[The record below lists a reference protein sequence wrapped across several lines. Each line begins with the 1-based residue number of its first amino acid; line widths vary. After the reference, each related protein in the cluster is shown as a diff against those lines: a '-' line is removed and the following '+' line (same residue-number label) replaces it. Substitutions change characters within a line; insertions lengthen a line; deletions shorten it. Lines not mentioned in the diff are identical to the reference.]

1 MLRGLY
7 TVSTVLQQHTHAL
20 DAHANN
26 LANNHTTGY
35 KRDIPVYEEFST
47 VLLSK
52 VGGSPAGIT
61 SGTPK
66 VTKEVRDYETRLQT
80 NLGYFRV
87 QASGGTS
94 HNTSVSFHVGQDGY
108 LRTIYKNSNG
118 SVIKD
123 QGYQVLGSKGPVFVG
138 DKPFEVN
145 EAGDVLV
152 EGQVVDNLVYRQG
165 KGVIGTFSGG
175 IKFNRNVTDFEQ
187 TELQGVDNPLAFGL
201 VGEGFFCIETPAGE
215 RYTRAGGFAINSNM
229 ELLTSDGYKVL
240 GLNGPIK
247 LENYDGDNLV
257 VNKFAELSVNGVVI
271 DKFKIVNPENIER
284 MQKVGTTAY
293 KFNGEMVDKPFEGEV
308 VQGFIEGSN
317 VDSFKEV
324 IQIMELY
331 RLYESAQRVV
341 RSYDDTLAKTV
352 NDVARL

>member
-7 TVSTVLQQHTHAL
+7 TVSTVLQQHTHSL

-26 LANNHTTGY
+26 LANSHTAGY
-35 KRDIPVYEEFST
+35 KRDIPTYEEFST

-52 VGGSPAGIT
+52 VGGSPAT
-61 SGTPK
+61 LATGTPK
-66 VTKEVRDYETRLQT
+66 VTKEVRDTETRLQT

-94 HNTSVSFHVGQDGY
+94 YNTSVNFRVGADGY

-123 QGYQVLGSKGPVFVG
+123 QGYQVLGNKGPVLIG

-145 EAGDVLV
+145 EQGDVIV
-152 EGQVVDNLVYRQG
+152 EGQAVDNLIYRQG

-215 RYTRAGGFAINSNM
+215 RYTRSGGFAIGPNK
-229 ELLTSDGYKVL
+229 ELLTSEGYKVL

-247 LENYDGDNLV
+247 LEDFDGDNLV
-257 VNKFAELSVNGVVI
+257 VNKFAELSINGLVV
-271 DKFKIVNPENIER
+271 DKFKLVNPGNIER

-293 KFNGEMVDKPFEGEV
+293 KFNGEMEDRPFEGDV